1 MRNSQVVSPHFSD
14 HLVDSKQIGPWE
26 IGKKLGSGGM
36 GTVFLGTH
44 KETGKQAAV
53 KVLPASLAREEGF
66 VERFKREIASMEQLK
81 SPHIVEF
88 YESGNDGDTYYYAME
103 FVDGETLTSR
113 LKRDKRM
120 PWPEVIDACL
130 QICRALKAAHN
141 SGIIHRDLKPSNLMM
156 STDGTVKLTD
166 FGVAQVF
173 ASQKLTVTGG
183 IVGTA
188 EYMSPEQAKGQRAT
202 KKSDL
207 YSLGAVMYVMLT
219 GRPPFSGKTSLDVIH
234 KHQFATFDRP
244 GLYATDMPR
253 QLEEIVCKLLEKDPD
268 NRYPDAYVL
277 SLRLAEVQK
286 RYAWQN
292 EQRAAEVAAISGSGA
307 PSTAHDAELT
317 QAGDHARVV
326 EDVPV
331 APTVLIPDALSK
343 SIPLGATIPTPV
355 GAVASGRSPAQGATL
370 TSPSSQRAAT
380 DADATRHLA
389 PPSQGPGT
397 IMRNLMRKALSEQQ
411 DGGPLGRVFDKTW
424 VQITAL
430 VLLIAVCVWLFRN
443 RDLPPDEHLR
453 LATTIADQTEVTP
466 SQLGE
471 AKLHLERALKQ
482 DIKLEKE
489 VEALRDRLR
498 IHELRNELRRG
509 RDKQDITKTS
519 EPNRILKQA
528 QKLSDN
534 HDYAQAER
542 KLRALIAMTEGQ
554 TELRDVHSKATQL
567 LNVLLDER
575 TQRTLNWLPTALSRA
590 DKLAAEGK
598 RDEATA
604 LWKAIIELYAEDPS
618 AAEQVAQARNHLQE
632 MPDKPAANKTTTD
645 ALSPPETDSSPKAD
659 AQ

>member
-1 MRNSQVVSPHFSD
+1 
-14 HLVDSKQIGPWE
+14 
-26 IGKKLGSGGM
+26 
-36 GTVFLGTH
+36 
-44 KETGKQAAV
+44 
-53 KVLPASLAREEGF
+53 
-66 VERFKREIASMEQLK
+66 
-81 SPHIVEF
+81 
-88 YESGNDGDTYYYAME
+88 
-103 FVDGETLTSR
+103 
-113 LKRDKRM
+113 
-120 PWPEVIDACL
+120 
-130 QICRALKAAHN
+130 
-141 SGIIHRDLKPSNLMM
+141 
-156 STDGTVKLTD
+156 
-166 FGVAQVF
+166 
-173 ASQKLTVTGG
+173 
-183 IVGTA
+183 
-188 EYMSPEQAKGQRAT
+188 
-202 KKSDL
+202 
-207 YSLGAVMYVMLT
+207 
-219 GRPPFSGKTSLDVIH
+219 
-234 KHQFATFDRP
+234 
-244 GLYATDMPR
+244 
-253 QLEEIVCKLLEKDPD
+253 
-268 NRYPDAYVL
+268 
-277 SLRLAEVQK
+277 
-286 RYAWQN
+286 
-292 EQRAAEVAAISGSGA
+292 
-307 PSTAHDAELT
+307 
-317 QAGDHARVV
+317 
-326 EDVPV
+326 
-331 APTVLIPDALSK
+331 
-343 SIPLGATIPTPV
+343 
-355 GAVASGRSPAQGATL
+355 
-370 TSPSSQRAAT
+370 
-380 DADATRHLA
+380 
-389 PPSQGPGT
+389 
-397 IMRNLMRKALSEQQ
+397 
-411 DGGPLGRVFDKTW
+411 
-424 VQITAL
+424 L

-453 LATTIADQTEVTP
+453 LATTIAGQTEVTP

-632 MPDKPAANKTTTD
+632 MSDKPAANKTTTD